1 MSESASSAESP
12 LVLRPQPNLAAY
24 ACDLAD
30 RLTRYEQLDRSHGL
44 PGEEYNPWTDLI
56 ARHPFYDEAATLGV
70 DPLWHCDRVVLS
82 DAENSLMVVHD
93 KLTNQWVPHQGRI
106 EGPSREQAIA
116 VLLRRSQE
124 RLARSAATRAPA
136 NNRPVT
142 ARPTLRAVR
151 VERDLDR

>member
-56 ARHPFYDEAATLGV
+56 ARHPFYDEAATLAV

-82 DAENSLMVVHD
+82 DAENTVMVVHD

-106 EGPSREQAIA
+106 EGPSREQAMA